1 MSTTDSIL
9 ISISQIITSDIIY
22 PMRPQATPKQV
33 NWFGRA
39 VSFVVAALSL
49 VLALTWKGSIIKLYE
64 VGAPIAMQL
73 FQPFLIGLFMK
84 HRPHPWSIA
93 IPTLASIVASVL
105 IIALYTPPVAIH
117 VATMIFLLNCA
128 AMVLCELGRLVWTGK
143 LRFNAATLHSLRN
156 RKEKDASLEESDEAD
171 QRDRQ
176 DPFSNR
182 PAWDKPKVARF
193 GQHSLSPS
201 LLDKMMTGVQEPIK
215 NGQYV
220 LLIII
225 VATMTVPL
233 TPESQPALEN
243 GVWVTLPAT
252 IRGLPWW

>member
-1 MSTTDSIL
+1 
-9 ISISQIITSDIIY
+9 
-22 PMRPQATPKQV
+22 MRPQATPKQV

-49 VLALTWKGSIIKLYE
+49 VLALTWKGSILKLYV

-73 FQPFLIGLFMK
+73 LPPFLIGLFMK

-93 IPTLASIVASVL
+93 FPTLASIVASVL

-117 VATMIFLLNCA
+117 EATIVLLLNCA

-156 RKEKDASLEESDEAD
+156 HKEKDDEESDEVD

-176 DPFSNR
+176 DPFPDR

-193 GQHSLSPS
+193 GQHSLSPR

-252 IRGLPWW
+252 IRGLTWW